1 MVQKPDSSE
10 DNEECL
16 SETIAIDRRDFS
28 EEQWKQLEL
37 MGLTEWTASK
47 SWDCFCV
54 THYPEQLAV
63 AGSTLFQDR
72 INVAEMLSF
81 NSRFWSQKSLKEYSL
96 LPYIDEEL
104 AASMASGVGG
114 KLYPDFGC
122 LPWPKKPF
130 LASRPSAVWQPYPPE
145 PEYFILDAYEWKNV

>member
-1 MVQKPDSSE
+1 MVQTPDSSE

-16 SETIAIDRRDFS
+16 SETIAIDGRDFS
-28 EEQWKQLEL
+28 DEQWKQLEF

-54 THYPEQLAV
+54 THDPE
-63 AGSTLFQDR
+63 LFKDR

-81 NSRFWSQKSLKEYSL
+81 NSRFWSQKSLKEYCL
-96 LPYIDEEL
+96 LPYIDEEIVVAL
-104 AASMASGVGG
+104 TSSIGG
-114 KLYPDFGC
+114 KLYPDYGC

-130 LASRPSAVWQPYPPE
+130 LASRSSAVW
-145 PEYFILDAYEWKNV
+145 